1 MKALITLLI
10 LGTSSVALARPIT
23 VDHRDDSYYER
34 DHRDDSYYERDH
46 RDDNLTV
53 RDHRD
58 DMTFAP
64 PPATQPAP
72 PPLDYRADYRPLRF
86 RLRPVTLAHS
96 VTLMRQRNRDQ
107 RPLLI
112 DVDSRT
118 GTFKT
123 LRLDRIEGRAYIDD
137 IVVVLAN
144 GRSIT
149 YDVNQQMSFR
159 SPSITIDL
167 DHKAIT
173 GIYVYGMTER
183 GRATFDVIGLRR

>member
-1 MKALITLLI
+1 MSLTKLVTLLI
-10 LGTSSVALARPIT
+10 LGTSSVALARPIV
-23 VDHRDDSYYER
+23 VDHRDD
-34 DHRDDSYYERDH
+34 
-46 RDDNLTV
+46 T
-53 RDHRD
+53 
-58 DMTFAP
+58 MQFAP
-64 PPATQPAP
+64 PPAQVRPDDNRQIYP
-72 PPLDYRADYRPLRF
+72 QDYNRPMRF

-123 LRLDRIEGRAYIDD
+123 LRLDRIEGRAFIDD

-144 GRSIT
+144 GRSVT
-149 YDVNQQMSFR
+149 YNVNQQMSFR

-183 GRATFDVIGLRR
+183 GRATFDVIGIRR